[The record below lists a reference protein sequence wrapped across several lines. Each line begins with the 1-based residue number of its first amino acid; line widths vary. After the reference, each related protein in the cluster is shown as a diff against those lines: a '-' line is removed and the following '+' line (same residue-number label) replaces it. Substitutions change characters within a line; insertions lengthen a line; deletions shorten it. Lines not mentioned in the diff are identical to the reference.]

1 MFDKNEKLVYN
12 IYRRKGEEDFMK
24 QEKEKC
30 CHYCGSSD
38 INFMDTAIL
47 KAEDGNYYYYEL
59 YFCQKCGHIVSV
71 PIKQVPTSMVEGLV
85 ND

>member
-1 MFDKNEKLVYN
+1 MEKTLVDN
-12 IYRRKGEEDFMK
+12 TKEEVVCK
-24 QEKEKC
+24 
-30 CHYCGSSD
+30 HCGSSD
-38 INFMDTAIL
+38 LTFI
-47 KAEDGNYYYYEL
+47 AEDKNYYYYEL